1 MATCNV
7 KHKKNQLSLNE
18 RCRLFI
24 SGILCSSGA
33 VLLCIE
39 GWIPWIGSALYLA
52 GLVNWVVCAFR
63 SEKLTVVD
71 HSEYTFAIPIVFI
84 WLIWGK
90 VETTMDGSYLIYAV
104 VFSLIL
110 SALFI
115 AADWYKKRRSSLA
128 QYIGWSLLTVIFI
141 FFLIAIPF
149 FTQANV
155 QLDPYEKKAY
165 EGMVLDTE
173 RKTSAKSTTKYSAVV
188 SFIDNDGRPQ
198 QDTIRIKRSQYQ
210 HITVGQKVIV
220 IEGQGLFGADYWM
233 IDVDTKE

>member
-1 MATCNV
+1 MFVTGV
-7 KHKKNQLSLNE
+7 
-18 RCRLFI
+18 
-24 SGILCSSGA
+24 LCSVGA
-33 VLLCIE
+33 VLLCID
-39 GWIPWIGSALYLA
+39 GWIPWVGSALYLV
-52 GLVNWVVCAFR
+52 GLMNWVVCAFR

-71 HSEYTFAIPIVFI
+71 HSEYALAIPSFFI

-155 QLDPYEKKAY
+155 QLDPHEKKTY

-188 SFIDNDGRPQ
+188 SFVDNNGKPQ
-198 QDTIRIKRSQYQ
+198 QDSIRIKHSQYQ
-210 HITVGQKVIV
+210 QIEAGQKVIV
-220 IEGQGLFGADYWM
+220 IEGQGLFDAAYWM

>member
-1 MATCNV
+1 MAIS
-7 KHKKNQLSLNE
+7 KRKYKKGQLSNTE
-18 RCRLFI
+18 RNRLFVT
-24 SGILCSSGA
+24 GVLCSVGT
-33 VLLCIE
+33 VLLCID
-39 GWIPWIGSALYLA
+39 GWIPWVGSALYLA

-71 HSEYTFAIPIVFI
+71 HSEYSLAIPIVFI

-173 RKTSAKSTTKYSAVV
+173 RKTSTKSTTKYSAVV

-198 QDTIRIKRSQYQ
+198 QDTIRIKHSQYQ
-210 HITVGQKVIV
+210 QIEAGQKVIV
-220 IEGQGLFGADYWM
+220 IEGQGLFGAAYWM

>member
-1 MATCNV
+1 MAIS
-7 KHKKNQLSLNE
+7 KRKYKKGQLSNTDKS
-18 RCRLFI
+18 RLFMT
-24 SGILCSSGA
+24 GCLCTVGA
-33 VLLCIE
+33 FLLCIE

-52 GLVNWVVCAFR
+52 GLVNWLLSAFR
-63 SEKLTVVD
+63 SEKLSVVD
-71 HSEYTFAIPIVFI
+71 HSEIMYVIPSFFI
-84 WLIWGK
+84 WLLWGK
-90 VETTMDGSYLIYAV
+90 IETTMDDSYLIYAV
-104 VFSLIL
+104 VLSLIL

-141 FFLIAIPF
+141 FFLIAFPF

-173 RKTSAKSTTKYSAVV
+173 RKISAKSTTKYSAVV

-198 QDTIRIKRSQYQ
+198 QDTIRIKHSQYQ
-210 HITVGQKVIV
+210 QIEAGQKVIV